1 MQKTIY
7 RSHDLE
13 FYGDVER
20 LLPNHI
26 KPVPLERKMEIKPY
40 IREERGRG
48 KCSPKRATGAKRKR
62 NDDMMRNIPSGASAG
77 FVSVA
82 ELIMKGSKKRKVLDN
97 KTLEEEG
104 EDDELDRELEAGLNH
119 GFGVKR
125 TQSLVSAAVQSN
137 HSDEEN
143 LEKLK
148 RKVKVKR
155 AATKSTTKTK
165 VKSKPKRDEGDE
177 DAESDKEKRMNTK
190 RKTKRD
196 TKSKHKGSSSTLS
209 QQGRDDSIDR
219 ELDEGLP
226 RMLKERI
233 PSSPSQLSSRYS
245 TPNHVK
251 KTLSS
256 LKDDEMTDLSDVDME
271 REQSEVPCEL

>member
-48 KCSPKRATGAKRKR
+48 KYSPKRATSTKRKR
-62 NDDMMRNIPSGASAG
+62 NDDMMKNVPSGASAG
-77 FVSVA
+77 FVSAA

-104 EDDELDRELEAGLNH
+104 EDDDLDRELEAGLNR

-125 TQSLVSAAVQSN
+125 TQLLVSAAVQSN
-137 HSDEEN
+137 HLDEEH

-148 RKVKVKR
+148 GKGKLKR
-155 AATKSTTKTK
+155 AATESTTKTR

-177 DAESDKEKRMNTK
+177 DAESEEERRM
-190 RKTKRD
+190 KTKRRTKRD
-196 TKSKHKGSSSTLS
+196 AKSKLKGSSSTLS

-233 PSSPSQLSSRYS
+233 PFSPSWSS

-251 KTLSS
+251 KTLSP
-256 LKDDEMTDLSDVDME
+256 LKDEMTDLSDVDME
-271 REQSEVPCEL
+271 REQSEVPCELQKN